1 MPVVAS
7 PGRVVIT
14 TRSMDDELYALA
26 AALFPEHPKRRLMG
40 RSAEGYLEEVL
51 ALEDADWVLNIDED
65 AFVTDRAAVCDLIL
79 LMDREGYDYCGVS
92 DGGVIPHRN
101 NSPLV
106 VNPFF
111 NVFHVARIRDRLAGV
126 ETTDLPINTLSTAAL
141 GLDVEPSR
149 LHYVE
154 PFDSLLTWLS
164 QCFRPLY
171 LTARTHADGIT
182 TIVSSPDGRDLMIH
196 TWYSRMFRTDLTQR
210 RRIQARIR
218 EAYLEAGETLP
229 VWSQWRDPTD
239 WRIRSRR
246 AWVHGRR
253 TLRRGMTTA
262 QRLASRASA

>member
-26 AALFPEHPKRRLMG
+26 AALFPEHPSRRLVG

-51 ALEDADWVLNIDED
+51 ALKEADWVLNIDED
-65 AFVTDRAAVCDLIL
+65 AFVTDRDAVSDLIE

-111 NVFHVARIRDRLAGV
+111 NVFHVAGIRDRLAGA
-126 ETTDLPINTLSTAAL
+126 ETTDLPIDTLSTAAL
-141 GLDVEPSR
+141 GLAVEPSR

-171 LTARTHADGIT
+171 LTARTHPDGIT
-182 TIVSSPDGRDLMIH
+182 TIVSSPDGRDLVVH
-196 TWYSRMFRTDLTQR
+196 TWYSRMFRTDLPQR
-210 RRIQARIR
+210 RRIQARIC
-218 EAYLEAGETLP
+218 EAYQKAGEAPP

-239 WRIRSRR
+239 WRIRARP
-246 AWVHGRR
+246 AWVLGRR
-253 TLRRGMTTA
+253 TARRSLTA
-262 QRLASRASA
+262 ARRVAFRDNA